1 MTRNVIAVVLLCAA
15 CCAAG
20 YVRGF
25 GIAETRGRAL
35 LAEQAEASASEREA
49 LAVAMAEAERLARQR
64 LEAEAERAAAIAGEL
79 SETRNR
85 LAAERQAFTRRMARV
100 AEDASRHCAG
110 LSAGWVLLYNEALGL
125 APAAPEA
132 SAPAAGIGAP
142 AGSASATDAGVR
154 SGASVMVSPEDLLA
168 HARDYGGYCRN
179 LRAQAEALLAVEKG
193 RGGQAMTQAALQ
205 FDAHTLLLG
214 LLGMVCGFL
223 ACWGTRLEQR
233 VDELK
238 ARQCLLAEEMHKSY
252 VPREDCRER
261 TAQILGGLER
271 ADEKLDRIADAIRTG
286 GR

>member
-35 LAEQAEASASEREA
+35 LAEQAEASASERVA
-49 LAVAMAEAERLARQR
+49 LAVAMAEAERLARQ
-64 LEAEAERAAAIAGEL
+64 RAAAIAGEL

-110 LSAGWVLLYNEALGL
+110 LSAGWVRLYNEALGL

-193 RGGQAMTQAALQ
+193 RE
-205 FDAHTLLLG
+205 
-214 LLGMVCGFL
+214 V
-223 ACWGTRLEQR
+223 R
-233 VDELK
+233 
-238 ARQCLLAEEMHKSY
+238 
-252 VPREDCRER
+252 P
-261 TAQILGGLER
+261 
-271 ADEKLDRIADAIRTG
+271 
-286 GR
+286 

>member
-85 LAAERQAFTRRMARV
+85 LAAERQAFTRRMDRV

-110 LSAGWVLLYNEALGL
+110 LPAGWVRLYNEALGL
-125 APAAPEA
+125 APPPPKLLPLPPELAHLPEA
-132 SAPAAGIGAP
+132 PPPLTPG
-142 AGSASATDAGVR
+142 
-154 SGASVMVSPEDLLA
+154 
-168 HARDYGGYCRN
+168 YG
-179 LRAQAEALLAVEKG
+179 
-193 RGGQAMTQAALQ
+193 
-205 FDAHTLLLG
+205 
-214 LLGMVCGFL
+214 
-223 ACWGTRLEQR
+223 
-233 VDELK
+233 
-238 ARQCLLAEEMHKSY
+238 
-252 VPREDCRER
+252 REYP
-261 TAQILGGLER
+261 
-271 ADEKLDRIADAIRTG
+271 
-286 GR
+286 

>member
-125 APAAPEA
+125 AP
-132 SAPAAGIGAP
+132 
-142 AGSASATDAGVR
+142 GSASATDAGVR

-193 RGGQAMTQAALQ
+193 RE
-205 FDAHTLLLG
+205 
-214 LLGMVCGFL
+214 V
-223 ACWGTRLEQR
+223 R
-233 VDELK
+233 
-238 ARQCLLAEEMHKSY
+238 
-252 VPREDCRER
+252 P
-261 TAQILGGLER
+261 
-271 ADEKLDRIADAIRTG
+271 
-286 GR
+286 

>member
-35 LAEQAEASASEREA
+35 L
-49 LAVAMAEAERLARQR
+49 
-64 LEAEAERAAAIAGEL
+64 AEAERAAAIAGEL

-110 LSAGWVLLYNEALGL
+110 LSAGWVRLYNEALGL

-132 SAPAAGIGAP
+132 SAPA

-193 RGGQAMTQAALQ
+193 RE
-205 FDAHTLLLG
+205 
-214 LLGMVCGFL
+214 V
-223 ACWGTRLEQR
+223 R
-233 VDELK
+233 
-238 ARQCLLAEEMHKSY
+238 
-252 VPREDCRER
+252 P
-261 TAQILGGLER
+261 
-271 ADEKLDRIADAIRTG
+271 
-286 GR
+286 